1 MLLSRFYVFLSV
13 AKARS
18 QYKTI
23 PIVDINNAT
32 ILIVPRTKDFEQSQ
46 GKSPPILRKFAA
58 KQSVLGKVRNYKLA
72 RRQLLA
78 A

>member
-46 GKSPPILRKFAA
+46 GKSPPDSAEVCRKAICF
-58 KQSVLGKVRNYKLA
+58 GKSS
-72 RRQLLA
+72 
-78 A
+78 